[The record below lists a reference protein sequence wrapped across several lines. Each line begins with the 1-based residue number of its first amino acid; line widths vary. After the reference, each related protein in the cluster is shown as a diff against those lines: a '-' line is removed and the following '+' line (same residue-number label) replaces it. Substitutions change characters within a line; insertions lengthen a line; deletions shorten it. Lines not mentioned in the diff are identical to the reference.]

1 MTKVALSASEL
12 AQLAE
17 IERLEG
23 TVVEHAPWELKLIFS
38 FGLLVLCGGAAA
50 VATGIGAVGQLLI

>member
-1 MTKVALSASEL
+1 MTKVALPASQL

-23 TVVEHAPWELKLIFS
+23 AVVEHAPWELKLIFS
-38 FGLLVLCGGAAA
+38 FGMLVVCGGAAV

>member
-1 MTKVALSASEL
+1 MTNTALPASQM

-23 TVVEHAPWELKLIFS
+23 AVVEHAPWELKLIFS
-38 FGLLVLCGGAAA
+38 FGVMVICGGAAA
-50 VATGIGAVGQLLI
+50 LATGIGAVGQFLI